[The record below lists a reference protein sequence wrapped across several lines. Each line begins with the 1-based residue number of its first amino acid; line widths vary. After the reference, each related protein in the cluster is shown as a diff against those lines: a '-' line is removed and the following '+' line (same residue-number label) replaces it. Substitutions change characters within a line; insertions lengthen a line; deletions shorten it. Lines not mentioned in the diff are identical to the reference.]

1 VQVLVGSIGHNVS
14 IKSGTSAAL
23 LKCAPRS
30 PLRRATLTAARA
42 MGGVGLELRAADGT
56 AHKVGYDGE
65 GAPREDDGW
74 LPGAWDP
81 DAGSARGAGQEK
93 EEEERI
99 VEEKAKL
106 KEIKAYAATS
116 ACHTT
121 GVSRREPEAAGGLL
135 QRRSGINTPYDYTEK
150 RREQAKTLV
159 LLAASIR
166 CEAGR
171 GAPTS
176 PV

>member
-1 VQVLVGSIGHNVS
+1 MQVLVGSIGHNVS
-14 IKSGTSAAL
+14 MQAGTSAAL

-42 MGGVGLELRAADGT
+42 MGGVGVRAADGT
-56 AHKVGYDGE
+56 VQKVGYYGE

-81 DAGSARGAGQEK
+81 DAGPARGAGQEK

-106 KEIKAYAATS
+106 KEIEAYAATS
-116 ACHTT
+116 ACY
-121 GVSRREPEAAGGLL
+121 
-135 QRRSGINTPYDYTEK
+135 SGSHKWCFST
-150 RREQAKTLV
+150 RA
-159 LLAASIR
+159 
-166 CEAGR
+166 
-171 GAPTS
+171 
-176 PV
+176 